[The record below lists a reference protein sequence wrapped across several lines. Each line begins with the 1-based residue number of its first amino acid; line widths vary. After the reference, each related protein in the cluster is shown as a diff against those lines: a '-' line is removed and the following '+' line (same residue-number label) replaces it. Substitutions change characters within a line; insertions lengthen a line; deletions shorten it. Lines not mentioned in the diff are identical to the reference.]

1 MTNEQKQESNPH
13 KESNDD
19 KGDQKTYQNPDPQ
32 NKPNQEPEKPLKE
45 QK

>member
-1 MTNEQKQESNPH
+1 MTSKQDQESNPH

-19 KGDQKTYQNPDPQ
+19 KGDQKTYQNPNPQ
-32 NKPNQEPEKPLKE
+32 KKPNVEPEQPLKE

>member
-1 MTNEQKQESNPH
+1 MTNKSDEKSNPQ

-19 KGDQKTYQNPDPQ
+19 KGNQKSYQNTELKK
-32 NKPNQEPEKPLKE
+32 KPNEEPEKPLKE